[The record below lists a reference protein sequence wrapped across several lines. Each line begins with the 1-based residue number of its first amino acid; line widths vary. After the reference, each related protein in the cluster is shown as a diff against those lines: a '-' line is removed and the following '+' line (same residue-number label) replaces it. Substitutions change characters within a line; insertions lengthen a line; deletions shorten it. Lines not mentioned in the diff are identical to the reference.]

1 MSVKVV
7 QSSMLYLAP
16 MAYYIAVDVGGT
28 QMRAA
33 SYRGDDIE
41 PLHFIRKSTQQ
52 DQRSPEENLVSII
65 KQVWPD
71 GEVVK
76 AIGVATPAP
85 INLLS
90 GTIVKAPNIPQWV
103 NFPIVNYLENA
114 FAVPVLLDNDAN
126 LAALGE
132 WKYGAGRGHH
142 NLVYVTVSTGIG
154 GGIII
159 NDKLLHGQRGLAA
172 ELGHISVDPN
182 GPLCP
187 CGQYGHL
194 EAIASGTSIARKAR
208 EAVQRGKQTSLSEV
222 PEITAKVVAE
232 AAANGDELAYG
243 IMRNAGHY
251 LGRAFAD
258 FLHIF
263 NPSALIIGGGVS
275 LSGDLILDP
284 IRESLEEHVISPQ
297 YLEDLVLT
305 TAELGD
311 EPGLI
316 GAMVMA
322 ESGTI
327 E

>member
-1 MSVKVV
+1 
-7 QSSMLYLAP
+7 MLYLLP

-33 SYRGDDIE
+33 SYRENDIE

-52 DQRSPEENLVSII
+52 ENQSPEESLISII
-65 KQVWPD
+65 KQVWPE
-71 GEVVK
+71 GEAVN

-85 INLLS
+85 IDLRA
-90 GTIVKAPNIPQWV
+90 GVIVKAPNISQWRH
-103 NFPIVNYLENA
+103 FPIVNHLEKT
-114 FAVPVLLDNDAN
+114 FSVPVRLDNDAN

-132 WKYGAGRGHH
+132 WKFGAGRGHH
-142 NLVYVTVSTGIG
+142 HLVYVTVSTGIG
-154 GGIII
+154 GGIIV
-159 NDKLLHGQRGLAA
+159 NDQLLHGTRGLAA

-208 EAVQRGKQTSLSEV
+208 EAVQRGQQTSLSAV
-222 PEITAKVVAE
+222 PEITAKAVAE
-232 AAANGDELAYG
+232 AARHGDELANS
-243 IMRNAGHY
+243 IMRNAGYY

-275 LSGDLILDP
+275 MSGGLILDP
-284 IRESLEEHVISPQ
+284 IRESLEEHALSPE
-297 YLEDLVLT
+297 YLEELVVT

-322 ESGTI
+322 ASGTAN
-327 E
+327 